1 MLCRDLIIFSGGSF
15 GEKDRAFTAYD
26 PVSMKNY
33 YGLKHHPTFDL
44 KYRIDFYQLITL
56 NKNEVYFI
64 GGITSNIKS
73 SVVTLISSLS
83 TKFSMVTASI

>member
-33 YGLKHHPTFDL
+33 LIKFEWHRLKHSP
-44 KYRIDFYQLITL
+44 
-56 NKNEVYFI
+56 V
-64 GGITSNIKS
+64 
-73 SVVTLISSLS
+73 
-83 TKFSMVTASI
+83 A